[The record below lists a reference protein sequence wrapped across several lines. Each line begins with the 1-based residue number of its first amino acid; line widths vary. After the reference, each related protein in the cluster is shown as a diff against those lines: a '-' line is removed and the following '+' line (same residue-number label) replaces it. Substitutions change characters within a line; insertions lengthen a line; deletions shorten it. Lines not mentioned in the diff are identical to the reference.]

1 MIYYERCIY
10 ESVEINR
17 YLGIQLK
24 TDRKQNPHVIA
35 SYDQM
40 HYEVDHI
47 SNLHFIYL
55 FQKYP
60 IMTYLLVIN
69 FVHSTHIY
77 NEHIKILQKTV

>member
-17 YLGIQLK
+17 YRGIQLK

-47 SNLHFIYL
+47 SKF
-55 FQKYP
+55 
-60 IMTYLLVIN
+60 
-69 FVHSTHIY
+69 
-77 NEHIKILQKTV
+77 